1 VKKPVPVATK
11 GDDWRDLR
19 DERGKLCARIDT
31 KRMVL
36 EIQRSDRKQIARF
49 DLRVYVVELRIIESK
64 PDIE

>member
-1 VKKPVPVATK
+1 VKKPPVPAAA
-11 GDDWRDLR
+11 DDWRDLR
-19 DERGKLCARIDT
+19 DAQGKLCARIDT

-49 DLRVYVVELRIIESK
+49 DLRVYVVELRVIEKK

>member
-1 VKKPVPVATK
+1 VKKPVPPK
-11 GDDWRDLR
+11 DGWQDLR
-19 DERGKLCARIDT
+19 DEHGKLCARLDT

-49 DLRVYVVELRIIESK
+49 DLRVYVVELRVIEKK